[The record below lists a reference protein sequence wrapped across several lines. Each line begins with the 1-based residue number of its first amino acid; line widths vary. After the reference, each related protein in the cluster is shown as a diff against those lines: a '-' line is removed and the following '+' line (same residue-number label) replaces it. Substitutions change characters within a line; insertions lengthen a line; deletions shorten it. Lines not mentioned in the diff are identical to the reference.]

1 MVPILLLAKIRTPTF
16 YRTLSQHAL
25 PTSYN
30 QAVFLLTDMVVN
42 SRYIDTSTG
51 SGTLLVIDEHRP
63 LTHSDFSLCISA
75 QTFKHL
81 KTLLCW
87 TSDCLPLVLKILKF
101 FCVPSMSLKHPYF
114 CNICQKRMW
123 QSLAAVF
130 YLTPSG
136 RSTRSSLNSRQVD
149 VSGLWCHRL
158 ERPAVPRCICAV
170 TRGFQTTTQ
179 DLSVFPFLPRHYHM
193 TRVLLS
199 PFITTAWTPVVLAII
214 NII

>member
-136 RSTRSSLNSRQVD
+136 LSAGSSLYSRQAG
-149 VSGLWCHRL
+149 VSGFGATVWN
-158 ERPAVPRCICAV
+158 
-170 TRGFQTTTQ
+170 
-179 DLSVFPFLPRHYHM
+179 DLPLPFASAP
-193 TRVLLS
+193 S
-199 PFITTAWTPVVLAII
+199 LAIVRRLKI
-214 NII
+214 FLFSSAYQDPIMWLVCYYHHSWLFVHLWSLQ